1 MNVIISFLITKGSKI
16 EQHTE
21 NLMTFWVRDRKSY
34 EYCLEKKGK
43 NLILTKHSSSTG
55 ECCSPEMTRVS
66 EWGMIKL
73 MQELI
78 F

>member
-1 MNVIISFLITKGSKI
+1 
-16 EQHTE
+16 
-21 NLMTFWVRDRKSY
+21 MTFWVRDRKSY

-55 ECCSPEMTRVS
+55 ECCSPEMTRTS